1 MSLTAGTPDLFHKLK
16 TELGSKSVDKQNMD
30 AKKQEIPKTHPLY
43 SLIQLPIAGH
53 FHRASSSLLAMLWSQ
68 QSRGHWAVHAVPR
81 HWDPALQQHP
91 LHLDLYYRGLA
102 LEMCQIT
109 FGELSKWKLDLL
121 TLWGPAYIPG

>member
-53 FHRASSSLLAMLWSQ
+53 FHRASSSLLAML
-68 QSRGHWAVHAVPR
+68 
-81 HWDPALQQHP
+81 
-91 LHLDLYYRGLA
+91 
-102 LEMCQIT
+102 
-109 FGELSKWKLDLL
+109 
-121 TLWGPAYIPG
+121 